1 MPLLLEL
8 FSGTGSIG
16 KAFKELGWEVVSLDC
31 NPKANATITCDIL
44 DWEPPPGLKPDH
56 VHASPPCT
64 EYSIAKTTGLRDL
77 ELADR
82 IARKTLDIIADLR
95 PRTFTIENPWTG
107 MMKGREFM
115 RDLNHQ
121 MQVVTYC
128 RYGLQYKKSTAIWTN
143 LLDWT
148 PRPLCTKA
156 DPCPNVVN
164 GRHAFTAQRGPCRK
178 SLGDTRDVFSRDQ
191 LYRIPAELCRELA
204 LAATSIHTTE
214 RSEEWTV

>member
-16 KAFKELGWEVVSLDC
+16 KAFKEAGWEVLSLDC
-31 NPKANATITCDIL
+31 NPSTSADIICNIL
-44 DWEPPPGLKPDH
+44 DWEPPPDLKPDH

-64 EYSIAKTTGLRDL
+64 EYSIAKTTGVRDL

-82 IARKTLDIIADLR
+82 IARKTLEVIADLR

-115 RDLNHQ
+115 KGLNHQ

-128 RYGLQYKKSTAIWTN
+128 RYGMQYKKSTAIWTN
-143 LLDWT
+143 LEWT
-148 PRPLCTKA
+148 PRPLRTKA
-156 DPCPNVVN
+156 HPCAHVVN
-164 GRHAFTAQRGPCRK
+164 GRHAFTAQRGPCRR
-178 SLGDTRDVFSRDQ
+178 SWGETRKTDVFSRDQ
-191 LYRIPAELCRELA
+191 LYRIPAELCMELA
-204 LAATSIHTTE
+204 MAATKAQAPP
-214 RSEEWTV
+214 